1 MRITT
6 IPCAAGLMLAAGV
19 VGCNNDSITNLN
31 KNPNNPPSA
40 PPGPVFTNAAR
51 VSAATFVGN
60 GFDLRQTEF
69 VAQHW
74 AEAQYP
80 DEDRY
85 ARLNPSSTQGT
96 WEGAYAGPLKDL
108 KGVIQAGEAAN
119 QPGTYGP
126 ALVLSAWDYEYLTD
140 TWGAIPFS
148 QALAGDSVG
157 GSLTPAF
164 DSQKDVYTGLFA
176 MLTKAATD
184 LDAATA
190 TNTLGSADPVYG
202 GDPAAWAKFANSL
215 RARLAIRL
223 VNVDPTT
230 ANAQLTAAFSDPG
243 GVFASNDD
251 AAKLVWPGDGIYNNP
266 MSDNFSTRD
275 DHRVSKTLANIL
287 LANNDPR
294 TPIYMQP
301 RDSIPPGQTGMYAGM
316 PNGLSTSQAGTY
328 LTTASRPGSY
338 LFPGATSVGYIG
350 SPANKAL
357 PSYYMAYSELAF
369 IQAEAAER
377 SLGGLNPSQ
386 AAGFYN
392 AAIKASMKR
401 RGVSDADAA
410 TFLAQPSIAYK
421 GGTAGLV
428 QIAVQKWVSMVDD
441 GAESWGEWRRTC
453 QPATNFAGPAA
464 VVNFVPR
471 RFYYPTDDYSL
482 NAANVQ
488 AANDAQGTDD
498 FGTRT
503 YWDTNPTAAPTYV
516 SQDVC
521 NGTPTG

>member
-1 MRITT
+1 MKITT
-6 IPCAAGLMLAAGV
+6 IVCAAGLSLAAGV
-19 VGCNNDSITNLN
+19 VGCSNDSITNLN
-31 KNPNNPPSA
+31 RNPNNPPSA

-80 DEDRY
+80 NEDQY
-85 ARLNPSSTQGT
+85 VRLDPSSTQGT
-96 WEGAYAGPLKDL
+96 WEGAYANQLKDL
-108 KGVIQAGEAAN
+108 KSVAAAGKQAGDASIF
-119 QPGTYGP
+119 GP
-126 ALVLSAWDYEYLTD
+126 AMVLSAWNFEYLTD

-176 MLTKAATD
+176 MLKS
-184 LDAATA
+184 AATA
-190 TNTLGSADPVYG
+190 MEGTTSNSLGAADPVYS
-202 GDPAAWAKFANSL
+202 GDVAEWTKFANSL

-230 ANAQLTAAFSDPG
+230 ANAELTAAFSDPG
-243 GVFASNDD
+243 GVFRSNDD

-266 MSDNFSTRD
+266 MTDNFVTRD
-275 DHRVSKTLANIL
+275 DHRVSQTLANIL
-287 LANNDPR
+287 FATNDPR
-294 TPIYMQP
+294 IPIYMQP
-301 RDSIPPGQTGMYAGM
+301 VLDSTLSGPRGYFGM
-316 PNGLSTSQAGTY
+316 PTGLTTAAAGTY
-328 LTTASRPGSY
+328 LGTASRPGAY
-338 LFPGATSVGYIG
+338 LWPGATSVGNIG
-350 SPANKAL
+350 SPANKKL
-357 PSYYMAYSELAF
+357 PSYYMTYSELAF

-386 AAGFYN
+386 AAGFYG
-392 AAIKASMKR
+392 AAITASMEQ
-401 RGVSDADAA
+401 RGVSDADIA
-410 TFLAQPSIAYK
+410 TFLAQPAIAYK
-421 GGTAGLV
+421 GGTAGLI
-428 QIAVQKWVSMVDD
+428 QIATQKWVSMVDD
-441 GAESWGEWRRTC
+441 GAEAWGEWRRTC
-453 QPATNFAGPAA
+453 QPSTVVAGPAA
-464 VVNFVPR
+464 IVNYVPR

-482 NAANVQ
+482 NRANVLAAN
-488 AANDAQGTDD
+488 AAQGTDN

-503 YWDTNPTAAPTYV
+503 YWDTNPSAAPTFV

-521 NGTPTG
+521 NGTPSD